1 LYQCAIN
8 PKNQEVGL
16 IERYGSGIRRIIN
29 ICKNHGI
36 IEPVFEEK
44 PNGFMVTVFKKNLK
58 ETDVPENDSDRV
70 TDRDPDKVPDR
81 VPDRVPE
88 HLTENHRALLNLIA
102 QDSTVSMSQM
112 SEHIGISKRKVL
124 DNINKLKAMGI
135 VIRVGKKKG
144 GHWQIIDK

>member
-1 LYQCAIN
+1 M
-8 PKNQEVGL
+8 
-16 IERYGSGIRRIIN
+16 IN
-29 ICKNHGI
+29 ICKDHGI
-36 IEPVFEEK
+36 IKPVFEEK
-44 PNGFMVTVFKKNLK
+44 PNGFMVTVFKKKLK

-70 TDRDPDKVPDR
+70 TDRVPDKVPDKG
-81 VPDRVPE
+81 PDRVPE
-88 HLTENHRALLNLIA
+88 HLTDNQRALLNLIA

-144 GHWQIIDK
+144 GHWKIIKK

>member
-1 LYQCAIN
+1 M
-8 PKNQEVGL
+8 
-16 IERYGSGIRRIIN
+16 IN
-29 ICKNHGI
+29 ICKDHGI

-44 PNGFMVTVFKKNLK
+44 PNGFIVTVFKKKLK

-70 TDRDPDKVPDR
+70 TDKDPDRVPDRVPDRDPDR

-88 HLTENHRALLNLIA
+88 HLTENQRALLNLIA

-135 VIRVGKKKG
+135 VLRVGKKKS
-144 GHWQIIDK
+144 GHWKIIKK

>member
-1 LYQCAIN
+1 M
-8 PKNQEVGL
+8 
-16 IERYGSGIRRIIN
+16 IN
-29 ICKNHGI
+29 ICKDHGI

-44 PNGFMVTVFKKNLK
+44 PNGFMVTVFKKKLR

-70 TDRDPDKVPDR
+70 TDRVPDKVPDKA
-81 VPDRVPE
+81 PDRVPE
-88 HLTENHRALLNLIA
+88 HLTENQRALLNLIA

-144 GHWQIIDK
+144 GHWKIIKK